1 MMHLCTVAT
10 LCFFKL
16 IFPRNY
22 YNCDQD
28 DKFPWV
34 CVFKSM
40 YLTLNVAI
48 VTSNYIFLDVQ
59 KFPYLSKIYIS
70 AISKMP
76 QHIHIF
82 SKDRFLKVV
91 RVATKKCANNT
102 FERLNVVS
110 CRERSCRENRRHW
123 NSVWESEQRI
133 SRQIIAASKLQ
144 RCKYTEKKNKN
155 RQLWNRAFIRKVQNY
170 FLDDKIFRETSIRW
184 KNALFTI
191 KLQLD

>member
-1 MMHLCTVAT
+1 MVRNNFMMHLCTVAT

-28 DKFPWV
+28 DKIPWV

-70 AISKMP
+70 AITCIITIIINIGSFAKIAGPDSPLNNP
-76 QHIHIF
+76 Q
-82 SKDRFLKVV
+82 LK
-91 RVATKKCANNT
+91 NQSN
-102 FERLNVVS
+102 E
-110 CRERSCRENRRHW
+110 
-123 NSVWESEQRI
+123 
-133 SRQIIAASKLQ
+133 IA
-144 RCKYTEKKNKN
+144 
-155 RQLWNRAFIRKVQNY
+155 
-170 FLDDKIFRETSIRW
+170 
-184 KNALFTI
+184 
-191 KLQLD
+191 